1 MRNAWTHR
9 LAAGAIAA
17 LTGLTLGAA
26 GAAAADTPLSLL
38 INRSVDGRANN
49 LQHPTWGQ
57 AGQPYRRVAPANY
70 VDGKSQQ
77 VTPVK
82 ADRYVSNRIFNDVN
96 QNVFSEN
103 GVSQWGFVWGQFM
116 DHTFGLRGQEG
127 AVPAPLP
134 FPGFPAD
141 PLESFSSD
149 APIDFSRS
157 QAVDGT
163 GVHNARQQLNTVSS
177 YIDGSSV
184 YGDSASRLDWLRDGS
199 VDGNPANNSARLLL
213 PNGYL
218 PRRDARGNAAT
229 APPTD
234 LIGRLAG
241 FPDEAVVAGD
251 VRANENIALT
261 GTHTLFA
268 REHNRIVAALP
279 AILPNELKFQ
289 IARRVVGAEQQFI
302 TYDEFLPALGVNL
315 APYRGY
321 KPNVDATLTNEF
333 ATVGYRAHSMIHGE
347 FETDAEA
354 DEYTPAQIDALRAA
368 HVEVEQVG
376 DELEFTTPLNIAFGN
391 PNLVKMIGLGPV
403 MFGLSSES
411 EYKND
416 EQIDNQLRSV
426 LFQVPKPGA
435 PNPLDCLDGPPLPTC
450 FNLVQDLGALDI
462 ARGRDHGMPSYND
475 LRRAYGLAAKSSFK
489 AITGE
494 ATEAFPSDPL
504 INAAHPIDDPNI
516 LDVTQLFD
524 REGNELAIGSEAGD
538 ATAVREVRRTTVAA
552 RLKAIYGSVSKLDAF
567 TGMLSE
573 RHVAGAEMGE
583 LQRAIWKREFESL
596 RDGDRFFYL
605 NDPAIPAIQALFG
618 ISSRRT
624 LAQIIRANTDAEDV
638 PDNVFKLAPA

>member
-1 MRNAWTHR
+1 MSNEDKYQ
-9 LAAGAIAA
+9 LA
-17 LTGLTLGAA
+17 
-26 GAAAADTPLSLL
+26 
-38 INRSVDGRANN
+38 R
-49 LQHPTWGQ
+49 
-57 AGQPYRRVAPANY
+57 
-70 VDGKSQQ
+70 
-77 VTPVK
+77 
-82 ADRYVSNRIFNDVN
+82 
-96 QNVFSEN
+96 
-103 GVSQWGFVWGQFM
+103 
-116 DHTFGLRGQEG
+116 
-127 AVPAPLP
+127 
-134 FPGFPAD
+134 
-141 PLESFSSD
+141 
-149 APIDFSRS
+149 
-157 QAVDGT
+157 
-163 GVHNARQQLNTVSS
+163 
-177 YIDGSSV
+177 
-184 YGDSASRLDWLRDGS
+184 
-199 VDGNPANNSARLLL
+199 
-213 PNGYL
+213 
-218 PRRDARGNAAT
+218 
-229 APPTD
+229 
-234 LIGRLAG
+234 
-241 FPDEAVVAGD
+241 AVV
-251 VRANENIALT
+251 I
-261 GTHTLFA
+261 
-268 REHNRIVAALP
+268 
-279 AILPNELKFQ
+279 
-289 IARRVVGAEQQFI
+289 AEQQFI
-302 TYDEFLPALGVNL
+302 TYNEFLPALGVNL

-354 DEYTPAQIDALRAA
+354 DEFRPAQIEALRAA

-376 DELEFTTPLNIAFGN
+376 DELEFTTPLNVAFGN
-391 PNLVKMIGLGPV
+391 PKLVEMIGLGPV
-403 MFGLSSES
+403 MRGLSSES

-435 PNPLDCLDGPPLPTC
+435 PDPLECLDGPPLPTC

-475 LRRAYGLAAKSSFK
+475 LRRAYGLAAKTSFK

-494 ATEAFPSDPL
+494 ATEAFPADPL

-524 REGNELAIGSEAGD
+524 RDGNELEIGSEAGD

-605 NDPAIPAIQALFG
+605 NDPAIPAIRALFG

-624 LAQIIRANTDAEDV
+624 LAQIIRANTDADDV